1 MRQVILDYAVHWSHD
16 LRDYQ
21 GNMEIVILA
30 VGKTKAM
37 FNFLISDVKFV
48 RTDPYAEVFELFS
61 I

>member
-1 MRQVILDYAVHWSHD
+1 
-16 LRDYQ
+16 
-21 GNMEIVILA
+21 MEIVILA

-37 FNFLISDVKFV
+37 FNFLISNVKFV